1 MEVGKDLEA
10 NENKIIMN
18 GNGGYVSTYGKEVIR
33 MIAKKITS
41 LEVILELQKT
51 EDTQHIKNTKDVL
64 K

>member
-18 GNGGYVSTYGKEVIR
+18 GNGGYVSTYGKEVIKV
-33 MIAKKITS
+33 IEKKITN
-41 LEVILELQKT
+41 LEARVELQKT